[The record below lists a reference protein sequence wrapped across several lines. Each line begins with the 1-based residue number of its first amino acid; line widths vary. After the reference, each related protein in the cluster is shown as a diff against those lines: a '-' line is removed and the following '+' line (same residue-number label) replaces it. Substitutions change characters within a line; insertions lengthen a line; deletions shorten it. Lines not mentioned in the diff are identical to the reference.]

1 MRRAMQRPV
10 VGLAA
15 ALASLVFLLG
25 LTLVSAPVRGQTS
38 VQSGGQTAPQRAAQ
52 QPPAHKEL
60 MAVDDYKNIHVL
72 RGIPD
77 KQFMATMGVFSE
89 SIAESSDLWLVAAS
103 SLAGYDKDK

>member
-1 MRRAMQRPV
+1 MRRAMQRPG

-38 VQSGGQTAPQRAAQ
+38 VQSGGQTAPQRPAQ

-60 MAVDDYKNIHVL
+60 MAVNDYKKIQVL
-72 RGIPD
+72 RGVSVN
-77 KQFMATMGVFSE
+77 QFLDTLGFFSASIGE
-89 SIAESSDLWLVAAS
+89 SCEFCHDDEIKW
-103 SLAGYDKDK
+103 G